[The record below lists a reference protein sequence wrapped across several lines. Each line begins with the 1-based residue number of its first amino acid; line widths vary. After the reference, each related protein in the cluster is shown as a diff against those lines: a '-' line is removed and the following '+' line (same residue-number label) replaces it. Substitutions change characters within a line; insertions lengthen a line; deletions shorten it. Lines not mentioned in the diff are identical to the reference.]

1 MRSIAR
7 CALAALLLA
16 AAPVAGAAAQ
26 AWPSKPVKFVVPS
39 SPGDGSDIVAR
50 AVGQKLHERLGQPF
64 VVENKPGAGGI
75 IGAEAVKNAPPD
87 GYTFIVGNAG
97 SHGINAAVYS
107 KLPYHPLH
115 DFEPVTMVSRSPNV
129 CVLNQGISATTLKD
143 FVDLARKEP
152 GKYQFASG
160 GNGSSAHLT
169 VEYLKL
175 LAQIDLLHVAYRGAS
190 PALTDVVAGHVH
202 LFCGNLPPTMPFI
215 RNGQVRALGVTSLQR
230 NAELPD
236 VPTIAESGYPG
247 FETVAWFGLFA
258 PKGTPAAIVSKLQT
272 ETAEVL
278 KIAEVRERLA
288 GLGSEPVGD
297 SPADFRR
304 FVESEIDKWTKVA
317 RVANV
322 NLD

>member
-1 MRSIAR
+1 MRSITR
-7 CALAALLLA
+7 CALAALFLA
-16 AAPVAGAAAQ
+16 AAPIAGAAAQ
-26 AWPSKPVKFVVPS
+26 VWPSKPVKFLVPS
-39 SPGDGSDIVAR
+39 APGDGSDIVAR

-75 IGAEAVKNAPPD
+75 IGTDAAKNAAPD

-107 KLPYHPLH
+107 KLPYDPLR
-115 DFEPVTMVSRSPNV
+115 DFEPVTMVNRSPNV
-129 CVLNQGISATTLKD
+129 CVINHGVPAASLTE

-175 LAQIDLLHVAYRGAS
+175 SAQIDLLHVAYRGAT

-215 RNGQVRALGVTSLQR
+215 RNGQVRALGITTLQR

-258 PKGTPAAIVSKLQT
+258 PKGTPAAIVSKLQA

-278 KIAEVRERLA
+278 KIAEVRQRLA
-288 GLGSEPVGD
+288 SLGSEPVGD
-297 SPADFRR
+297 TPADFRR
-304 FVESEIDKWTKVA
+304 FVEGEIDKWTKVA
-317 RVANV
+317 RAANV
-322 NLD
+322 KLD